1 MINRSQQIMLIV
13 LACLLPGFLASI
25 WFLGFGIAYNVLIAG
40 ITVFAIESVILK
52 LRGKPAYSAWDGSGT
67 VTACLLALTL
77 PPDLPWYMVMF
88 GAGFAITFGKHLY
101 GGLGQNLF
109 NPAMVG
115 YCALI
120 ITFPLAMSQ
129 WPPIVDGLSG
139 ATPLDTFKWRDGVTV
154 QEIWQTDNGFGRW
167 GGVGFEWI
175 NAAYLAGGI
184 ALVLLKAA
192 RWHAPL
198 AMIGTVV
205 VLSVLFYDSGSSNSL
220 GSPLFHLFSGGLM
233 FAAFFIVTDPVT
245 SPDMPRGLILFGI
258 GVGALTFLIRSIGAY
273 PDGIAFAVLLMNA
286 LVPLY
291 EQARVRRLT

>member
-1 MINRSQQIMLIV
+1 MLIV
-13 LACLLPGFLASI
+13 LVCLMPGFLASV
-25 WFLGFGIAYNVLIAG
+25 WLLGFGIAYNVMLAT
-40 ITVFAIESVILK
+40 ITVFAVESAILK
-52 LRGKPAYSAWDGSGT
+52 LRDKPAYSAWDGSGL
-67 VTACLLALTL
+67 VTACLLALAL
-77 PPDLPWYMVMF
+77 PPDLPWYMVVF
-88 GAGFAITFGKHLY
+88 GAAFAITFGKHLY

-120 ITFPLAMSQ
+120 ISFPFAMSQ
-129 WPPIVDGLSG
+129 WPPVVDGLSG

-154 QEIWQTDNGFGRW
+154 QEIWQQKNGFGLL
-167 GGVGFEWI
+167 GGLGFEWI
-175 NAAYLAGGI
+175 NAAYLLGGI
-184 ALVLLKAA
+184 ALIALKAT
-192 RWHAPL
+192 RWHAPV
-198 AMIGTVV
+198 AMLGTIAI
-205 VLSVLFYDSGSSNSL
+205 LSVVFYDSGSSNSL

-245 SPDMPRGLILFGI
+245 SPDMPRGLLLFGA

-291 EQARVRRLT
+291 EQARLRLP